1 MTRTAHFPSG
11 AYSGCA
17 IGLAWIMPVMNGVD
31 IMIFFGQDEA
41 VSRHSEQFLFYAA
54 FGLLPSF
61 IFMVMRF
68 YTSSFQRPVP
78 QMMAA
83 ILGLGLNI
91 VLNFIFAKVDYGMPE
106 MGLAGYCP
114 CDQPQPSGNAIC
126 LGLFI
131 QLKTPFRN
139 VQPFRRWWIA
149 DMPIARRIVRLG
161 PKVCWYWQKQA
172 CLSWQVL

>member
-1 MTRTAHFPSG
+1 
-11 AYSGCA
+11 
-17 IGLAWIMPVMNGVD
+17 MNGVD

-91 VLNFIFAKVDYGMPE
+91 VLNFIFAKGLYGMPE
-106 MGLAGYCP
+106 MGLAGIALAT
-114 CDQPQPSGNAIC
+114 SLSHLAMAIC
-126 LGLFI
+126 LWSVYPAESPVPQCPAFPALVDC
-131 QLKTPFRN
+131 RY
-139 VQPFRRWWIA
+139 A
-149 DMPIARRIVRLG
+149 D
-161 PKVCWYWQKQA
+161 CQTD
-172 CLSWQVL
+172 CLAWSAA